1 MYMRTFA
8 RLSIFGLCL
17 LMASLM
23 IVSCGEKKQG
33 KVIVTEEEFNIR
45 QDTDHSWVI
54 DAKGTVENVGDV
66 DVKKVVVTGFCKSCG
81 EVLVNGKWFVSDY
94 EKTAEQKDTISYLAV
109 GDDEDFSFRGIA
121 FLMDQSGKEP
131 QKLPDGLEVEVV
143 SFETV
148 KQ

>member
-1 MYMRTFA
+1 MRTFT
-8 RLSIFGLCL
+8 RLSIFGLSL

-45 QDTDHSWVI
+45 QDTEHSWVV
-54 DAKGTVENVGDV
+54 DAKGKVKNVGSA

-94 EKTAEQKDTISYLAV
+94 EKTPEQKDTISYLAA
-109 GDDEDFSFRGIA
+109 GDEEEFSFRGVA

-131 QKLPDGLEVEVV
+131 QAIPEDLEVDVV

-148 KQ
+148 EQ